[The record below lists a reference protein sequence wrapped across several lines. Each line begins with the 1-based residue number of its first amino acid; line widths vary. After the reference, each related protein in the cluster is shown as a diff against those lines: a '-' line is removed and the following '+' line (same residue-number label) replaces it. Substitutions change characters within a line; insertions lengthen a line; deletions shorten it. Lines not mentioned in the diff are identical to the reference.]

1 MEEIIDLS
9 DEWQPDPRHAHD
21 VMRIVNDQSKIGA
34 FYQEIPQAIKEQQN
48 ALWGHGPKCAKMS
61 FIMYLIDEL
70 EAELEKTD
78 VPEKPSLKRAA
89 SPSSVMSA
97 PF

>member
-1 MEEIIDLS
+1 MEEIIDLTE
-9 DEWQPDPRHAHD
+9 EWEPNPRHAQEM
-21 VMRIVNDQSKIGA
+21 MRLVNDHSKINE
-34 FYQEIPQAIKEQQN
+34 FYAEIPQAIKEQQYSM
-48 ALWGHGPKCAKMS
+48 WGHGPKCAKMS
-61 FIMYLIDEL
+61 FIMFLVDEL

-78 VPEKPSLKRAA
+78 IPAKPSLKRAA